1 MRIIPVLD
9 ILGGRAVH
17 ARAGDRDSYA
27 PLSSYLAP
35 GRAGDAL
42 ALARA
47 YHDQLG
53 LAELYLADLDA
64 IMGRPPQRS
73 LRRAIAGASRGV
85 SCWLDAGVASPT
97 QAREVIDDGA
107 ARVIIGLETLPSLP
121 ILDPRATIE
130 QLVAAIEGAAPS
142 GRPPAATPGRAVFS
156 LDLRAGQPLTAHP
169 ALAARSPLA
178 IAELA
183 AESGIGTIIVLDLA
197 RVGTGAGVDL
207 ALIRAIRRA
216 LPEIELVAGGGVR
229 DAGCLERLAD
239 SGADGA
245 LVGSALHD
253 ESAAQG
259 SGFWTR
265 GRFPSES
272 SPFDG

>member
-1 MRIIPVLD
+1 VRIIPVLD

-35 GRAGDAL
+35 GRAGDPL

-47 YHDQLG
+47 FHDQLG
-53 LAELYLADLDA
+53 LDELYLADLDA

-85 SCWLDAGVASPT
+85 RSWIDAGVASPA
-97 QAREVIDDGA
+97 QAREVLDDGA
-107 ARVIIGLETLPSLP
+107 ARVIIGLETLPVSP
-121 ILDPRATIE
+121 NPRAAIE
-130 QLVAAIEGAAPS
+130 QLVAGIEGTPAPGGSPAAAPP
-142 GRPPAATPGRAVFS
+142 RRAVFS

-183 AESGIGTIIVLDLA
+183 AESGTGTIIVLDLA

-216 LPEIELVAGGGVR
+216 LPAIELVAGGGIR
-229 DAGCLERLAD
+229 DAGCLERLSD

-265 GRFPSES
+265 GLFPSES
-272 SPFDG
+272 SPSDG

>member
-17 ARAGDRDSYA
+17 ARAGNRDSYA

-35 GRAGDAL
+35 GRVGDPL

-47 YHDQLG
+47 FHDQLG
-53 LAELYLADLDA
+53 FEELYLADLDA

-85 SCWLDAGVASPT
+85 SCWLDAGVASPA
-97 QAREVIDDGA
+97 QAREVFDDGA
-107 ARVIIGLETLPSLP
+107 ARVIIGLETLPIFP
-121 ILDPRATIE
+121 DPRAAIE
-130 QLVAAIEGAAPS
+130 QLVAGIEGTAPS
-142 GRPPAATPGRAVFS
+142 GSPAAATPRRAVFS
-156 LDLRAGQPLTAHP
+156 LDLRAGQPLTAQP

-207 ALIRAIRRA
+207 ALIRAVRRA

-229 DAGCLERLAD
+229 DSADLERLSD

-265 GRFPSES
+265 GPFLSES
-272 SPFDG
+272 SPLDG